1 MRQFFSALTFATG
14 LCLALPGAASA
25 RGVLGAPEPPPPEK
39 SREEILAEK
48 EADQYT
54 QYFLGCLATLV
65 ATTVIVQFYRE
76 VSGGAAYTGM
86 RIFTYSART
95 DRYDEVADDD
105 TDDYDTSDSRYE
117 TDF

>member
-14 LCLALPGAASA
+14 LCLALPGPASA
-25 RGVLGAPEPPPPEK
+25 RGVLGGPEPPPPEQ
-39 SREEILAEK
+39 SREDILAEK
-48 EADQYT
+48 EAARYT
-54 QYFLGCLATLV
+54 EYFLGSLATLV

-76 VSGGAAYTGM
+76 VSGGAAYTGL

-95 DRYDEVADDD
+95 DRYAAVDEDDADD
-105 TDDYDTSDSRYE
+105 YETSESRYE